1 MARMALFRDYAE
13 QDGPRKCV
21 IQFEMRVC
29 RNSQPKSRNER
40 LDSMIT
46 TGQLR
51 GKLVI
56 SLLAVALFGG
66 FPVPSAS
73 PAAEVREN
81 HQVEQAPASWIG
93 QKVVTKFAAPVKSDG
108 KVEKAIADYTEAIRL
123 DPKNAG
129 RVLQPRLRL
138 VRQAGLRQGHR

>member
-1 MARMALFRDYAE
+1 
-13 QDGPRKCV
+13 
-21 IQFEMRVC
+21 
-29 RNSQPKSRNER
+29 
-40 LDSMIT
+40 MIT

-81 HQVEQAPASWIG
+81 HQVEQAPASWTG

-108 KVEKAIADYTEAIRL
+108 KVVNDGAVFRSTRILVPREAPRVPKAALSDRYFFAPISPPGQRMSGQI
-123 DPKNAG
+123 G
-129 RVLQPRLRL
+129 
-138 VRQAGLRQGHR
+138 